1 MHVSDKQTLIKFMVS
16 SQANKIINKLE
27 YAPLANSIHTAVL
40 NALAGNGGSQP
51 ACLRNLRSNDV
62 TRRSDAARVPLSHHM
77 ERP

>member
-1 MHVSDKQTLIKFMVS
+1 MVS

-51 ACLRNLRSNDV
+51 ACLQ
-62 TRRSDAARVPLSHHM
+62 
-77 ERP
+77 